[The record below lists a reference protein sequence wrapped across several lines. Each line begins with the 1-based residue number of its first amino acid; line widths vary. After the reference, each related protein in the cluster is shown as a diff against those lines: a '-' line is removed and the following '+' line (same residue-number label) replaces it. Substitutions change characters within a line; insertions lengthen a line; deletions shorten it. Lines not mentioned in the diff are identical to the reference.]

1 MKILGECQVVKT
13 FDLGKNIK
21 EMRKVKGV
29 TQMQLA
35 EHLQVSYATVAYWE
49 TNRHQPDLE
58 TIKKIAKFFD
68 VTVDSLLDNE

>member
-1 MKILGECQVVKT
+1 MQILGECQVVKT
-13 FDLGKNIK
+13 FNLGKNIK

-29 TQMQLA
+29 TQIQLA
-35 EHLQVSYATVAYWE
+35 EFLKVSNATIAYWE

-68 VTVDSLLDNE
+68 VTVDSLLDND

>member
-1 MKILGECQVVKT
+1 MQILGECQVVKT

-29 TQMQLA
+29 TQIQLA
-35 EHLQVSYATVAYWE
+35 EYLKVSNATIAYWE

>member
-1 MKILGECQVVKT
+1 MKT

-29 TQMQLA
+29 TQIQLA
-35 EHLQVSYATVAYWE
+35 EYLKVSNATVAYWE

-58 TIKKIAKFFD
+58 TMKKIAKFFD
-68 VTVDSLLDNE
+68 VSVDSLIDNEN

>member
-1 MKILGECQVVKT
+1 MKT

-29 TQMQLA
+29 TQIQLA
-35 EHLQVSYATVAYWE
+35 EFLKVSKATVAYWE

-58 TIKKIAKFFD
+58 TIKKIAKYFD
-68 VTVDSLLDNE
+68 VTVDSLIDNE

>member
-1 MKILGECQVVKT
+1 MKT
-13 FDLGKNIK
+13 FNLGKNIK
-21 EMRKVKGV
+21 DMRKVKGV
-29 TQMQLA
+29 TQIQLA
-35 EHLQVSYATVAYWE
+35 EYLKVSYATVAYWE

>member
-1 MKILGECQVVKT
+1 MKT

-21 EMRKVKGV
+21 FLRKVKGV
-29 TQMQLA
+29 TQIQLA
-35 EHLQVSYATVAYWE
+35 EHLKVSNATVAYWE

-68 VTVDSLLDNE
+68 VSVDSLIDNE